1 MIKIT
6 TKELLENFNITGEKC
21 IYKNNKPC
29 VIDFNATWCKP
40 CKTIHRTL
48 SEMEEKLY
56 EVSRGSVKEE
66 MTYSQI
72 QEMLLSP
79 GFMEIFKKLKVGEEM
94 FNQDK
99 MLNFKRL
106 K

>member
-1 MIKIT
+1 
-6 TKELLENFNITGEKC
+6 
-21 IYKNNKPC
+21 
-29 VIDFNATWCKP
+29 
-40 CKTIHRTL
+40 
-48 SEMEEKLY
+48 MEEKLY
-56 EVSRGSVKEE
+56 EVGKGSVKEE

-79 GFMEIFKKLKVGEEM
+79 GFMDVFKKLNIGEEM
-94 FNQDK
+94 YNQDK